1 MSSSIKGNLNDA
13 IKQAMKAHDKERL
26 SVLRMAA
33 AAFKQI
39 EVDERIELDDQRA
52 LALIEK
58 QIKQRKE
65 SAEQFT
71 RGNREELAAKELAEI
86 EILRAFLPEQ
96 LSAEALQKIIQE
108 AIRVTGAQSMKEMGK
123 VMALIKPQVQGR
135 TDMGALSG
143 QIKSLLS

>member
-1 MSSSIKGNLNDA
+1 MSSSIKENLNDA
-13 IKQAMKAHDKERL
+13 IKQAMKAHDKDRL